1 MEVGE
6 VAIDAGYFGE
16 PFMLYHLAPLIIGQ
30 EQATLRVDTVK
41 HGSEASDCSVSSGTV
56 HSRQCYKQRGSL
68 DQRADGRRVAGTL

>member
-41 HGSEASDCSVSSGTV
+41 E
-56 HSRQCYKQRGSL
+56 
-68 DQRADGRRVAGTL
+68 TLNKPPQKAAAK